1 MSPDGQQPADRIA
14 AATGATVR
22 TWHRL
27 DVAGGEVDADTVA
40 AAILASPHERLLVT
54 IDDDG
59 TVHAI
64 PYEAS

>member
-40 AAILASPHERLLVT
+40 AAILA
-54 IDDDG
+54 
-59 TVHAI
+59 
-64 PYEAS
+64 